1 MSSGRLEKLEPFMP
15 NAIVALLFLIGG
27 FALAVLV
34 RKGVELCL
42 EKLKLDERIN
52 KDREDGFKVEP
63 LIATFFYYLTLL
75 YMLTVVLG
83 YLGVESALEPL
94 HNMYNQFLGYALNII
109 AAGVVGFAG
118 FIVARIASAV
128 VGALASGLDVI
139 SDKIGLGK
147 TISLS
152 RLVQQ
157 LVFIFIF
164 IPILIAA
171 LDILKISAISEPAT
185 DMITKFM
192 DAIPVIFY
200 AAITFAVFFIAGKFI
215 VSMLVELLENLEADK
230 LPEKLGLSS
239 VFGQDFSLS
248 KLAGNILFFFIM
260 FMALINASEILN
272 MTKVTI
278 VLRELLD
285 LAGKILMGVV
295 ILAAGNFFSNLAYKV
310 LSKGEHTKALA
321 TVVRYAILALVLA
334 ISLNTMGLAETIVN
348 LAFGLSLG
356 AVAVAVA
363 LSFGLGGRE
372 AAGKHMEYLLEKL
385 RTNSEK

>member
-1 MSSGRLEKLEPFMP
+1 MSSGPLEKLEPFMP

-164 IPILIAA
+164 FA
-171 LDILKISAISEPAT
+171 LFTPAHLT
-185 DMITKFM
+185 PHRKNQ
-192 DAIPVIFY
+192 P
-200 AAITFAVFFIAGKFI
+200 
-215 VSMLVELLENLEADK
+215 
-230 LPEKLGLSS
+230 
-239 VFGQDFSLS
+239 
-248 KLAGNILFFFIM
+248 
-260 FMALINASEILN
+260 
-272 MTKVTI
+272 
-278 VLRELLD
+278 
-285 LAGKILMGVV
+285 
-295 ILAAGNFFSNLAYKV
+295 
-310 LSKGEHTKALA
+310 H
-321 TVVRYAILALVLA
+321 
-334 ISLNTMGLAETIVN
+334 
-348 LAFGLSLG
+348 
-356 AVAVAVA
+356 
-363 LSFGLGGRE
+363 
-372 AAGKHMEYLLEKL
+372 
-385 RTNSEK
+385 